1 MRFANPNAR
10 SEVMAKIH
18 SRASGRPLRE
28 MSTQPLTRGSLTRP
42 QAEAQ
47 GVHCARTPLW
57 QGKNQ
62 ASWPNSINIMS
73 IFWPAHHKVGRSLA
87 WLLAI

>member
-1 MRFANPNAR
+1 MRFAKPNAR
-10 SEVMAKIH
+10 SEVKAKIL
-18 SRASGRPLRE
+18 SRASGRPLGEIR
-28 MSTQPLTRGSLTRP
+28 SQSRTRGSLTRP

-47 GVHCARTPLW
+47 GVRCARTLLW

-73 IFWPAHHKVGRSLA
+73 IFWHAHHKVGRSLA
-87 WLLAI
+87 RLLAI